1 MKCRIIFARTA
12 ERELARLS
20 SDAQL
25 RIGRAIRSLE
35 DDPISASTKRLKGR
49 KEFRLRV
56 GDYRV
61 LYWLEHENRVLT
73 IVAIGHRRDVYR

>member
-1 MKCRIIFARTA
+1 MKWRIIFARTA

-20 SDAQL
+20 SDARL
-25 RIGRAIRSLE
+25 RVGRAIRSLE
-35 DDPISASTKRLKGR
+35 DDPISASTKRLKGCR
-49 KEFRLRV
+49 EFRLRV

-61 LYWLEHENRVLT
+61 LYRLEHENRVLT

>member
-1 MKCRIIFARTA
+1 MKWRIVFARTA

-25 RIGRAIRSLE
+25 RVARAIRSLE
-35 DDPISASTKRLKGR
+35 DTPISGSTKRLKGR
-49 KEFRLRV
+49 REFRVRV
-56 GDYRV
+56 GDY
-61 LYWLEHENRVLT
+61 RVLT

>member
-1 MKCRIIFARTA
+1 MKWRIVFARTA

-25 RIGRAIRSLE
+25 RVGRAIRSLE

-49 KEFRLRV
+49 REFRLKV

-61 LYWLEHENRVLT
+61 LYRLEHENRVLT

>member
-1 MKCRIIFARTA
+1 MKWRIVFARTA

-25 RIGRAIRSLE
+25 RVASGIRSLE
-35 DDPISASTKRLKGR
+35 GDPISTSTKRLKGR
-49 KEFRLRV
+49 REFRLRV

-61 LYWLEHENRVLT
+61 LYRLEHQNRVLT

>member
-1 MKCRIIFARTA
+1 MKWRIIFARTA

-35 DDPISASTKRLKGR
+35 DDPISASTKRLKCR
-49 KEFRLRV
+49 REFRLRV

-61 LYWLEHENRVLT
+61 LYRLEHENRVLT

>member
-35 DDPISASTKRLKGR
+35 DDPISASTKRSNS
-49 KEFRLRV
+49 
-56 GDYRV
+56 
-61 LYWLEHENRVLT
+61 ENKT
-73 IVAIGHRRDVYR
+73 IYA

>member
-1 MKCRIIFARTA
+1 MKWRIIFARTA

-25 RIGRAIRSLE
+25 RVGREIRSLE

-49 KEFRLRV
+49 REFRLRV

-61 LYWLEHENRVLT
+61 LYRLEHENRVLT